1 MQKQFR
7 QQFNKNFTEEKYLA
21 FIDQIKALHQDA
33 LDFRLAETPVFISKE
48 FTQTLLAAA
57 EDIID
62 IIVDPRLKKNTE
74 NAIPKNLVVAN
85 ENDHAHFLALD
96 FGVCENEAGE
106 LEPQLVEMQGFPSL
120 FAFQVFLNEII
131 QSYTSIPSTHSSYLN
146 GYTKETILQ
155 LLKEIIVGDT
165 DPENVILLDIFPD
178 RQKTRLDFYC
188 TEDILGIKAI
198 CLTALIAQG
207 DKLFY
212 ELDGEKIEIKKIF
225 NRLVFDDLDQLKDT
239 GNVIDITYPWDVEW
253 ISHPNWFYRI
263 SKYTL
268 PFIRNQYVP
277 KTYFLHEITEL
288 PADLENYVLKPLFSY
303 AGMGVII
310 DVTKEDITKITDPEN
325 WILQRKVKYAA
336 AVETPD
342 RNAKAEIRLFY
353 FWKDGWERPVAVH
366 NLTRLS
372 KGKMIGTRY
381 NENETWVGGSIAF
394 FETTKV

>member
-1 MQKQFR
+1 MQEEFR
-7 QQFNKNFTEEKYLA
+7 QKFNKNFTKEKYLA
-21 FIDQIKALHQDA
+21 FIDQIKALHPGA
-33 LDFRLAETPVFISKE
+33 LDFRLAETPVFISAA
-48 FTQTLLAAA
+48 FTQKLLEAG

-62 IIVDPRLKKNTE
+62 IIIDPRFKKNTV

-85 ENDHAHFLALD
+85 ENEHAHFLALD
-96 FGVCENEAGE
+96 FGVCENEDGE

-120 FAFQVFLNEII
+120 FAFQVFLNDIV
-131 QSYTSIPSTHSSYLN
+131 QKYASIPSTHSSYLN
-146 GYTKETILQ
+146 GYTKETTLL

-165 DPENVILLDIFPD
+165 DPKNVILLDIFPD
-178 RQKTRLDFYC
+178 KQKTRLDFYC
-188 TEDILGIKAI
+188 TEDVLGIKAV
-198 CLTALIAQG
+198 CLTALIPQG

-212 ELDGEKIEIKKIF
+212 EHNGERIEIKKIF
-225 NRLVFDDLDQLKDT
+225 NRLVFDDLHQLKDKK
-239 GNVIDITYPWDVEW
+239 NVIDITHPWSVEW

-310 DVTKEDITKITDPEN
+310 DVTKEDIAKVSDPGN
-325 WILQRKVKYAA
+325 WILQRKVKYATA
-336 AVETPD
+336 IETPD

-353 FWKDGWERPVAVH
+353 FWKDGWDRPIAVH

-394 FETTKV
+394 FET

>member
-1 MQKQFR
+1 MQKEFR

-21 FIDQIKALHQDA
+21 FIDQIKKMHAGA

-62 IIVDPRLKKNTE
+62 IIIDPRLKKNTE
-74 NAIPKNLVVAN
+74 NAIPKKLVVAN

-106 LEPQLVEMQGFPSL
+106 LEPQLIEMQGFPSL
-120 FAFQVFLNEII
+120 FAFQVFLNEIVE
-131 QSYTSIPSTHSSYLN
+131 SYTPIPLTHSSYLN
-146 GYTKETILQ
+146 GYTKDSLLQ

-165 DPENVILLDIFPD
+165 DPKNVILLDIFPD
-178 RQKTRLDFYC
+178 KQKTRLDFYC
-188 TEDILGIKAI
+188 TEDVLGIKAI
-198 CLTALIAQG
+198 CLTALIAKG
-207 DKLFY
+207 NKLFY
-212 ELDGEKIEIKKIF
+212 ELDGEKIEIKRIF
-225 NRLVFDDLDQLKDT
+225 NRLVFDDLHQLKDT
-239 GNVIDITYPWDVEW
+239 TNVIDITYPWDVEW
-253 ISHPNWFYRI
+253 VSHPNWFYRI

-268 PFIRNQYVP
+268 PFIRNQHVP
-277 KTYFLHEITEL
+277 KL

-310 DVTKEDITKITDPEN
+310 DVTKDDITKITDREN

-353 FWKDGWERPVAVH
+353 FWKDCWERPVAVH

-381 NENETWVGGSIAF
+381 NENETWVGGSISY
-394 FETTKV
+394 FEK